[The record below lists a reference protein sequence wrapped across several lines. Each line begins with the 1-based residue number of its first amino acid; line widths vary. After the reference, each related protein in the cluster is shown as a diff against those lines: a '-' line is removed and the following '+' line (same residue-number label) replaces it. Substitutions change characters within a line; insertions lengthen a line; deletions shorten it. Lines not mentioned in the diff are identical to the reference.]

1 MQRIEHFI
9 PKALNGRSPPANLLS
24 FCEQLMFT
32 CGPDHSVL
40 LEVFS
45 LFSLDNLRLTAQA
58 ERYLE
63 AHVSVCRS
71 LGFSAC
77 LAMEVAVDALAAY
90 TAQGA
95 RNQPT
100 PFRLRQRLEAM
111 SAYAI
116 ATRLQQVDEATPA
129 HNEAWPQ
136 CLQPW
141 LSLLIRKNAGVD
153 TAIRAEVAR
162 VMNTLHY

>member
-63 AHVSVCRS
+63 AHVI
-71 LGFSAC
+71 
-77 LAMEVAVDALAAY
+77 
-90 TAQGA
+90 
-95 RNQPT
+95 
-100 PFRLRQRLEAM
+100 EAM